1 MFRFVVL
8 VVVLQSSLP
17 YYRQHAVGVKLSI
30 DSFEQTLGQDI
41 LWMDLRVRKYNRT
54 STVINGTIHIYQE
67 GINDYKFR
75 LDIFYSRLGNQQFNH
90 MPIKLPTAGICDF
103 ITNLHN
109 NYAEIAKFVVNFP
122 KRGECPI
129 KIREMYIFDTE
140 TPNELVPQGVIK
152 IGLWKGLVRCYL
164 HAKEVINYSFVLKA
178 IED

>member
-1 MFRFVVL
+1 MTIRYGITSRNGCFNPIL
-8 VVVLQSSLP
+8 T
-17 YYRQHAVGVKLSI
+17 I
-30 DSFEQTLGQDI
+30 DFIISPTTTI
-41 LWMDLRVRKYNRT
+41 
-54 STVINGTIHIYQE
+54 TVC
-67 GINDYKFR
+67 KFR
-75 LDIFYSRLGNQQFNH
+75 LDIFYSRLGNQQYNH
-90 MPIKLPTAGICDF
+90 VPIKLPTAGKCDF

-122 KRGECPI
+122 EKGECPI